1 MTANSDN
8 GALTSDLLQY
18 LQVDRVRASTTFN
31 GTQFLQ
37 TRFNDTTYENVTG
50 GQRIEVFRNE
60 TSF

>member
-1 MTANSDN
+1 MNN
-8 GALTSDLLQY
+8 EALESDLLQY
-18 LQVDRVRASTTFN
+18 VQIDGVRPSTTFN

-50 GQRIEVFRNE
+50 RERIEVFRNE